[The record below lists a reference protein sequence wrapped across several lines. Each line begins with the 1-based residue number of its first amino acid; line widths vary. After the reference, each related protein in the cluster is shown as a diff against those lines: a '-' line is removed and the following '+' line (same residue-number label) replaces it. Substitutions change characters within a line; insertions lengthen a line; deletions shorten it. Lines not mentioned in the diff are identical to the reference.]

1 MSSSTNTALITGA
14 SFGIGLELARIFAR
28 EDYNLVLV
36 ARSADKLRQLASEL
50 EKAHGT
56 RSLILA
62 VDLTEP
68 GAPAYVLDQTTR
80 ADIQV
85 DVLVNNAG
93 FGQYGLF
100 AENDLEECLRQIQL
114 NVTTLTHLTR
124 LYLPAMIERAK
135 VGTTTERKSGG
146 ILNVASTAAF
156 QPGPLMAVYF
166 ATKAYV
172 LHFSEALANELNG
185 SGVTVTA
192 LCPGATATEF
202 HKREC
207 NSREPAEVR
216 RNGCAHGR
224 RRRLSRI
231 RGWKAVG
238 DFGSQELAAGAIG
251 ALLSTPAGDGD
262 CQENAGAI
270 IDGAT
275 GVPARPNGIP
285 GEAKLHAVRRGKPRL
300 YGNVSTVSSGLPMLP
315 ALDCVSGYT

>member
-1 MSSSTNTALITGA
+1 MPAPTKTALITGA

-28 EDYNLVLV
+28 EGYNLVLV

-50 EKAHGT
+50 EKSHGT

-100 AENDLEECLRQIQL
+100 AEDDLEECLRQIQL

-135 VGTTTERKSGG
+135 VDTTTERKSGGILGG

-166 ATKAYV
+166 ATKAYF
-172 LHFSEALANELNG
+172 LHFSEALANELDG

-202 HKREC
+202 HKRA
-207 NSREPAEVR
+207 NATGMNLLKFGAMDARTVAEDGYRALMAGKPVVISGFKNWLLAQSVR
-216 RNGCAHGR
+216 FSPR
-224 RRRLSRI
+224 RMVTAIAR
-231 RGWKAVG
+231 KTQEA
-238 DFGSQELAAGAIG
+238 GSQ
-251 ALLSTPAGDGD
+251 
-262 CQENAGAI
+262 
-270 IDGAT
+270 
-275 GVPARPNGIP
+275 
-285 GEAKLHAVRRGKPRL
+285 
-300 YGNVSTVSSGLPMLP
+300 
-315 ALDCVSGYT
+315 